1 MLKKKGIALLLLFF
15 VAASITTA
23 EAQPWRDWLNRLLGR
38 ETITGIGE
46 ILEDPE
52 NFDGKNVTVEGIFT
66 DRAYFAWVRGDLW
79 GIEEEGEI
87 LTVSIE
93 RDGPGFYDYIDSLYD
108 KKVRAKGEIELLQDG
123 KELKPLLI
131 TSDIEV
137 IE

>member
-93 RDGPGFYDYIDSLYD
+93 R
-108 KKVRAKGEIELLQDG
+108 
-123 KELKPLLI
+123 
-131 TSDIEV
+131 
-137 IE
+137 